1 MLRLSLPQH
10 FAPTL
15 NGGEE
20 NVGLVEGMMIDW
32 ERVAELR
39 SEIGAEG
46 FAEVLELFLDEVE
59 AVVMNLGRNPEKL
72 GDELHFLKGSAWN
85 LGFRAFGAL
94 CQDGERRCAA
104 GNCASVELAP
114 ILECYALSKTQFMG
128 RVDEFLSAA

>member
-1 MLRLSLPQH
+1 
-10 FAPTL
+10 
-15 NGGEE
+15 
-20 NVGLVEGMMIDW
+20 MIDW

-59 AVVMNLGRNPEKL
+59 AVVMNLGRKPGKL

-85 LGFRAFGAL
+85 LGFRTFGAM
-94 CQDGERRCAA
+94 CQDGERRCSA
-104 GNCASVELAP
+104 GKSETVDIPAV
-114 ILECYALSKTQFMG
+114 LECYGASKQQFMG

>member
-1 MLRLSLPQH
+1 
-10 FAPTL
+10 
-15 NGGEE
+15 
-20 NVGLVEGMMIDW
+20 MIDW

-59 AVVMNLGRNPEKL
+59 GVVMNLGRKAEKL
-72 GDELHFLKGSAWN
+72 GDDLHFLKGSAWN
-85 LGFRAFGAL
+85 LGFRGFGAM

-104 GNCASVELAP
+104 GNCASVDVDA
-114 ILECYALSKTQFMG
+114 ILECYARSKTQFMG

>member
-1 MLRLSLPQH
+1 
-10 FAPTL
+10 
-15 NGGEE
+15 
-20 NVGLVEGMMIDW
+20 MIDW

-39 SEIGAEG
+39 SEIGADG

-59 AVVMNLGRNPEKL
+59 NVVMNLGRKPEKL

-85 LGFRAFGAL
+85 LGFRDFGAI

-104 GNCASVELAP
+104 GNAATVDVAAVLD
-114 ILECYALSKTQFMG
+114 CYGRSKAIFMG

>member
-1 MLRLSLPQH
+1 
-10 FAPTL
+10 
-15 NGGEE
+15 
-20 NVGLVEGMMIDW
+20 MIDW

-59 AVVMNLGRNPEKL
+59 SVVMNLGRRPGKL

-85 LGFRAFGAL
+85 LGFRDFGAI

-104 GNCASVELAP
+104 GKADSVDIAAVLD
-114 ILECYALSKTQFMG
+114 CYGRSKDQFMG